1 MAARPCIEEEI
12 LIANPITWPNGARVA
27 CCISFD
33 MDADSLIHISRK
45 TDGFDRLNPISMGRY
60 GPNVA
65 VPRILE
71 TYRRFGLKQTF
82 FIPAWCMERYPEAVE
97 AILKAGH
104 EIAHHSYLHE
114 DPLSHTDVEQG
125 YWFERAME
133 VHRQLTGLEPRGY
146 RAPVYNVTQGV
157 VDRLISNG
165 FLYDSSLM
173 ADDIPYLM
181 KAPKGDLW
189 EAPAHWGT
197 DDWPPFAHYA
207 EIDYL
212 MPVRAPSDGLRASFE
227 EFEAHLVAGGF
238 WMPVWHPFL
247 TGRLARWMLVERF
260 LEKILSDGKVWFAPV
275 EEIIRH
281 SQAEAAAGR
290 WEPRIENL
298 PYYDKPVHL

>member
-1 MAARPCIEEEI
+1 
-12 LIANPITWPNGARVA
+12 
-27 CCISFD
+27 
-33 MDADSLIHISRK
+33 
-45 TDGFDRLNPISMGRY
+45 
-60 GPNVA
+60 
-65 VPRILE
+65 
-71 TYRRFGLKQTF
+71 
-82 FIPAWCMERYPEAVE
+82 
-97 AILKAGH
+97 
-104 EIAHHSYLHE
+104 
-114 DPLSHTDVEQG
+114 
-125 YWFERAME
+125 
-133 VHRQLTGLEPRGY
+133 
-146 RAPVYNVTQGV
+146 
-157 VDRLISNG
+157 
-165 FLYDSSLM
+165 M